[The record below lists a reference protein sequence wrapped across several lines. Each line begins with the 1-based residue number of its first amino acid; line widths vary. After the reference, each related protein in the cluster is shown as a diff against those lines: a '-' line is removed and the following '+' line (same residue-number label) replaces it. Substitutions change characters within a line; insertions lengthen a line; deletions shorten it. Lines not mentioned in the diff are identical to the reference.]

1 MARPPRGGGFRSTD
15 VRGTLG
21 SLIKSTLAQ
30 AGVVR
35 DVLERGAR
43 EGRSRLDEARAGKRR
58 HDALAELGEAV
69 LELIRRGEID
79 LAEIPE
85 VRDVVADLEQLD
97 AAAPGRGGRGGG
109 GWARGGGGGG
119 HDEVEDGGGVP
130 WEDDEPLSDVDRE
143 RHAGGLGDIARPTSR
158 QRFDDRRG
166 SGGGSDGTVS
176 SARWVGAGDGA
187 GAGAR
192 ARTAEAPRVWRPPA
206 PTGAE
211 APVASKHPTVPALP
225 RAIAAKAHKGGGITF
240 DDDDLA
246 DYMHPDD
253 VPAKPPHDES

>member
-69 LELIRRGEID
+69 LALIRRGEID

-85 VRDVVADLEQLD
+85 VRDVVADLDQLD
-97 AAAPGRGGRGGG
+97 AAAPGRVRGGWG
-109 GWARGGGGGG
+109 RP
-119 HDEVEDGGGVP
+119 DEEPGIP
-130 WEDDEPLSDVDRE
+130 WEHDEPLSEVDRE
-143 RHAGGLGDIARPTSR
+143 RHEGGLGEIARPASR

-166 SGGGSDGTVS
+166 SAAAGDGTVS
-176 SARWVGAGDGA
+176 SARWSGSSGAS
-187 GAGAR
+187 R
-192 ARTAEAPRVWRPPA
+192 KAEAPRVWRPPA
-206 PTGAE
+206 QEPAD
-211 APVASKHPTVPALP
+211 APPASKHPTVPALP
-225 RAIAAKAHKGGGITF
+225 RAIAAKARTGGGITF

-253 VPAKPPHDES
+253 VPPKPPHDES